1 MKKLIAALLLS
12 ATPAAALDLA
22 AMNDDERGAFN
33 DAVRAYLLD
42 NPEVLIEAMN
52 VLEERRIAD
61 EAAGDARAL
70 TEFADLIFNDG
81 HSWVGGNPEGDVTM
95 VEFVDYRCGVCRQVY
110 SHVFDTVEA
119 DGNIRLIIKEFP
131 ILGEESTLASRFAVA
146 VLQVAGDDAYR
157 DIHDRL
163 FTLRGGVTEASLR
176 ALSDEA
182 GLDTDAVI
190 TAMNSDAVSGVL
202 QANRQLGDRLA
213 ISGTPTFVIGDQ
225 LLRGVPRAGLVPVV
239 EQVRAAQDG

>member
-1 MKKLIAALLLS
+1 MKTLIAALLLS
-12 ATPAAALDLA
+12 ATPVMALDLA
-22 AMNDDERGAFN
+22 AMNEGERGAFN

-52 VLEERRIAD
+52 VLEDRRVMAEAEAD
-61 EAAGDARAL
+61 ATAL
-70 TEFADLIFNDG
+70 RELADQIHNDG

-110 SHVFDTVEA
+110 GHVFDTVEA

-131 ILGEESTLASRFAVA
+131 ILGEESTAASRFAIA
-146 VLQVAGDDAYR
+146 VKQVAGDDAYR

-163 FTLRGGVTEASLR
+163 FNLRGGVTEQSLR
-176 ALSDEA
+176 NLAGDA
-182 GLDTDAVI
+182 GLDAEAVLA
-190 TAMNSDAVSGVL
+190 AMDSEEVSAVL
-202 QANRQLGDRLA
+202 TANRQLGERMQ

-225 LLRGVPRAGLVPVV
+225 LLRGVPRAGLAPVI
-239 EQVRAAQDG
+239 EEVRAAQDG